1 MSRLCVHGH
10 FYQPPRFDPWLEEV
24 LPEASA
30 APFHNWNQRICRECY
45 FPLAYA
51 RRMDSNGY
59 IFNMINCYEYMSFNF
74 GPTILSWMER
84 HSPDTYKMILEG
96 DRKSVERFGHGNAM
110 AQVYHHVI
118 MPLSTDHDREVEIAW
133 SLIDF
138 EHRYGRK
145 AEGIWLAE
153 TAVCTETLECLTR
166 AGLKFTILA
175 PRQAEAVAGL
185 EDENWQEVDEG
196 SLDTSKPYLVKL
208 PSGNEISVF
217 FYDGP
222 LSQAVAFEKLLQDG
236 RGFWDRLL
244 SRKDSSLLSLAT
256 DGESY
261 GHHFKFGEMAL
272 AYVLEQALS
281 THSPLTLT
289 NYASYLEENPP
300 EARVRIGEKTSWSCI
315 HGIERWR
322 EDCGCKDG
330 GHAHWNQRWR
340 KPLRRSLNLLKY
352 YIDEY
357 YRKTGA
363 AYFKDEFKAL
373 MNYGGCLCGAVEKD
387 DFLQTHQ
394 LRQLDGAEKV
404 EALKLLEMQRVGL
417 ASFASCAWFFD
428 DIARIEPLNA
438 LSYALRGMEMLK
450 DLGGPDVE
458 TEFLEVLEEAYS
470 NDHQKGDGR
479 QVWSKLVKPRRIGP
493 VQMALT
499 ARAIAAPDQDIKF
512 PGLSFNLQSRQGL
525 LELSYEWNK
534 TGESGQAVF
543 NPAQD
548 KAQGECLEL
557 IAEDGEKFDLQHLD
571 VKLQDHILSRLD
583 QFKEDEFWT
592 DASGQY
598 SEIAGLCV
606 RSFEEG
612 QTMPLAGTGGNSLI
626 IVFLY
631 ITSERQDSDFE
642 NYWKE
647 VFKYNP
653 FFREILAVRI
663 SMYLKSKISEAAPD
677 WKSIARVVVR
687 SKQLGIHPDIFSV
700 QNRLW
705 HEHPEGAG
713 PEVFETFL
721 IKRGA
726 ADDV

>member
-1 MSRLCVHGH
+1 MSRLCIHGH

-30 APFHNWNQRICRECY
+30 APFHNWNERICRECY
-45 FPLAYA
+45 SPLSYA
-51 RRMDSNGY
+51 RRTDSNGY

-74 GPTILSWMER
+74 GPTILSWMEM
-84 HSPDTYKMILEG
+84 HSPDTYKMILDG
-96 DRKSVERFGHGNAM
+96 DRKSVEHFGHGNAM
-110 AQVYHHVI
+110 AQVYHHII

-145 AEGIWLAE
+145 AEGMWLAE
-153 TAVCTETLECLTR
+153 TAVCTETLECLAR

-196 SLDTSKPYLVKL
+196 TLDTSKPYLVKL

-222 LSQAVAFEKLLQDG
+222 LSQAVAFERLLQDG

-244 SRKDSSLLSLAT
+244 SRRNSPLLSLAT

-272 AYVLEQALS
+272 AYVLEQALAAD
-281 THSPLTLT
+281 SPLALT
-289 NYASYLEENPP
+289 NYASYLNENPP

-330 GHAHWNQRWR
+330 GHADWNQRWR

-357 YRKTGA
+357 YRKAGPS
-363 AYFKDEFKAL
+363 YFKDQVQAL
-373 MNYGGCLCGAVEKD
+373 MDYGKCLCGAVEKD
-387 DFLQTHQ
+387 DFLQAHQ
-394 LRQLDGAEKV
+394 SRELDGAEKV
-404 EALKLLEMQRVGL
+404 QALNLLEMQRVGL

-458 TEFLEVLEEAYS
+458 AEFLEVLEEAYS
-470 NDHQKGDGR
+470 NNHDIGDGR
-479 QVWSKLVKPRRIGP
+479 EVWSKLVKPRRIGP

-499 ARAIAAPDQDIKF
+499 ARAIGVLDQDVEF
-512 PGLSFNLQSRQGL
+512 PGLSFRLKSKQEY

-534 TGESGQAVF
+534 TGENGQAVF
-543 NPAQD
+543 KPVLDEAE
-548 KAQGECLEL
+548 GGCPSL
-557 IAEDGEKFDLQHLD
+557 ISEDDEKFALQNLD
-571 VKLQDHILSRLD
+571 VKLQDHILCRLD
-583 QFKEDEFWT
+583 QINEDELWT
-592 DASGQY
+592 SAADQFG
-598 SEIAGLCV
+598 EIQRLCV
-606 RSFEEG
+606 RPFEEG
-612 QTMPLAGTGGNSLI
+612 QKVPLAGTGWNSLV
-626 IVFLY
+626 IVFQY
-631 ITSERQDSDFE
+631 IISKKQSHDFE

-653 FFREILAVRI
+653 FFRETLEDRI
-663 SMYLKSKISEAAPD
+663 SIYLKSKVSETPPH
-677 WKSIARVVVR
+677 WKSIAQVVAR
-687 SKQLGIHPDIFSV
+687 SKQLGIYPDLFSV

-705 HEHPEGAG
+705 HELPEDADT
-713 PEVFETFL
+713 EVFETFL
-721 IKRGA
+721 IGK
-726 ADDV
+726 DVINR

>member
-1 MSRLCVHGH
+1 MSRLCIHGH

-30 APFHNWNQRICRECY
+30 APFHNWNERICRECY

-59 IFNMINCYEYMSFNF
+59 IYNMINCYEYMSFNF

-84 HSPDTYKMILEG
+84 HSPDTYKMILDG
-96 DRKSVERFGHGNAM
+96 DRKSVEHFGHGNAM
-110 AQVYHHVI
+110 AQVYHHII
-118 MPLSTDHDREVEIAW
+118 MPLSTDHDREVEINW

-145 AEGIWLAE
+145 AEGMWLAE
-153 TAVCTETLECLTR
+153 TAVCTETLESLAR

-185 EDENWQEVDEG
+185 EDENWHKVDEG

-236 RGFWDRLL
+236 RGFWERLL
-244 SRKDSSLLSLAT
+244 SRKNSPLISLAT

-272 AYVLEQALS
+272 AYVLEQAQES
-281 THSPLTLT
+281 DSPLTLT
-289 NYASYLEENPP
+289 NYASYLNENPP

-330 GHAHWNQRWR
+330 GHADWNQQWR

-357 YRKTGA
+357 YRNAGPD
-363 AYFKDEFKAL
+363 YFKDEVKAL
-373 MNYGGCLCGAVEKD
+373 MDYGRCLCGAVEKD
-387 DFLQTHQ
+387 DFLQAHQ
-394 LRQLDGAEKV
+394 SRELDDAEKV
-404 EALKLLEMQRVGL
+404 KALKLLEMQRVGL

-458 TEFLEVLEEAYS
+458 AEFLEVLEEAYS
-470 NDHQKGDGR
+470 NNHNIGDGR
-479 QVWSKLVKPRRIGP
+479 EIWSKLVKPRRIGAA
-493 VQMALT
+493 QMALT
-499 ARAIAAPDQDIKF
+499 ARAIGALNQDIQF
-512 PGLSFNLQSRQGL
+512 PGLNFKLKSRQEH
-525 LELSYEWNK
+525 LELFYEWNK
-534 TGESGQAVF
+534 TGENGQALF
-543 NPAQD
+543 KTDMD
-548 KAQGECLEL
+548 KTEGGCPSL
-557 IAEDGEKFDLQHLD
+557 ITEDGEKFDLQHLD
-571 VKLQDHILSRLD
+571 VKLQDHILCRLD
-583 QFKEDEFWT
+583 QSKEHELWT
-592 DASGQY
+592 NAQEQY
-598 SEIAGLCV
+598 TEIQSLCF
-606 RSFEEG
+606 RPFEEG
-612 QTMPLAGTGGNSLI
+612 QHVPLAGTRGSSLI
-626 IVFLY
+626 VVFQF
-631 ITSERQDSDFE
+631 IISEKQSKDFE
-642 NYWKE
+642 TYWKE

-653 FFREILAVRI
+653 FFREILEERI
-663 SMYLKSKISEAAPD
+663 SIYLKSKASEADPI
-677 WKSIARVVVR
+677 WKSIALVFAR
-687 SKQLGIHPDIFSV
+687 SKRLGIYPDLFFL

-705 HEHPEGAG
+705 HEHLEDADS
-713 PEVFETFL
+713 EVFETFL
-721 IKRGA
+721 IRKDAISR
-726 ADDV
+726 

>member
-1 MSRLCVHGH
+1 MSKLCIHGH

-30 APFHNWNQRICRECY
+30 APSHNWNKRICRECY

-51 RRMDSNGY
+51 RRTDSKGY

-74 GPTILSWMER
+74 GPTILTWMER
-84 HSPDTYKMILEG
+84 HSPDTYKMILDG

-110 AQVYHHVI
+110 AQVYHHII
-118 MPLSTDHDREVEIAW
+118 MPLSTDHDREVEINW

-145 AEGIWLAE
+145 AEGMWLAE
-153 TAVCTETLECLTR
+153 TAVCTETLECLAR

-185 EDENWQEVDEG
+185 EDENWQEVDES
-196 SLDTSKPYLVKL
+196 SLDASKPYLVKL

-244 SRKDSSLLSLAT
+244 SRKDSPLLSLAT

-272 AYVLEQALS
+272 AYVLEQALAED
-281 THSPLTLT
+281 SPLKLT

-300 EARVRIGEKTSWSCI
+300 KVRVRIGEKTSWSCI

-330 GHAHWNQRWR
+330 GHADWNQMWR
-340 KPLRRSLNLLKY
+340 KPLRRSLNFLKY

-357 YRKTGA
+357 YRKAGPD
-363 AYFKDEFKAL
+363 YFKDEFKAL
-373 MNYGGCLCGAVEKD
+373 MNYGRCLCGAVKKD
-387 DFLQTHQ
+387 DLLQAHQ
-394 LRQLDGAEKV
+394 RRQLDGAEKI

-458 TEFLEVLEEAYS
+458 AEFLEVLEEAYS
-470 NDHQKGDGR
+470 NDHQTGDGR
-479 QVWSKLVKPRRIGP
+479 QIWSKLVKPRKIGP

-499 ARAIAAPDQDIKF
+499 ARAISALDQDIEF
-512 PGLSFNLQSRQGL
+512 PGLSFKLKSKQKL

-534 TGESGQAVF
+534 TGENGQAVF
-543 NPAQD
+543 KPAHG
-548 KAQGECLEL
+548 KAVDGCTEL
-557 IAEDGEKFDLQHLD
+557 ISENDEKFDLQHLD
-571 VKLQDHILSRLD
+571 VKLQDHILCMLD
-583 QFKEDEFWT
+583 QFKEDELW
-592 DASGQY
+592 SNVLGQY
-598 SEIAGLCV
+598 REIQRLYV
-606 RSFEEG
+606 RPFEEG
-612 QTMPLAGTGGNSLI
+612 QKIPLAGTGANSLI
-626 IVFLY
+626 IVFHY
-631 ITSERQDSDFE
+631 ITSEQQDSDFE
-642 NYWKE
+642 NYWKK
-647 VFKYNP
+647 VFRYNP
-653 FFREILAVRI
+653 FFRKILEDRI
-663 SMYLKSKISEAAPD
+663 SIYLKSNLSEAAPG
-677 WKSIARVVVR
+677 WKMAARVVSR
-687 SKQLGIHPDIFSV
+687 SKQLGIYPDLFSI

-705 HEHPEGAG
+705 HEHPEDAA
-713 PEVFETFL
+713 PEVFEAFL
-721 IKRGA
+721 IRKGA
-726 ADDV
+726 TNEF